1 MIGNVIEYATRYR
14 WAMFPVE
21 PCDKRP
27 MPTGGLKDNGEPYR
41 LRWGQCAT
49 AEIEPLKRFWRQWP
63 DANIGLA
70 CKPSGLVII
79 DADTEGLQ
87 AWTIFCADHA
97 LPETVTANT
106 PSGGCHVIYKAVAG
120 VTIGNHD
127 LMRGVNV
134 RGIKGDGGYV
144 VIAPSIHPNGKQYSW
159 SYGLGPDEVEI
170 APLPAPL
177 IEALQPRPVI
187 IHEIPMPIREAVG
200 NTYRE
205 RYAQRH
211 FDFKLSDVRSAQ
223 NGHKHNALNTSAFA
237 LGQFVGHG
245 LLSEG
250 EVRQALLSAATGNG
264 IKDTEAERVINDG
277 LRSGI
282 RDKHLLQIPTLT
294 DARMS
299 QIRSAVRHE

>member
-1 MIGNVIEYATRYR
+1 MIGDVIEYATRYH

-21 PCDKRP
+21 PRDKRP

-49 AEIEPLKRFWRQWP
+49 SEIETLKRFWRQWP
-63 DANIGLA
+63 NANIGLA
-70 CKPSGLVII
+70 CKQSGLVII

-87 AWTIFCADHA
+87 AWIIFCADNS

-106 PSGGCHVIYKAVAG
+106 PSGGCHVIYRSVEG
-120 VTIGNHD
+120 VTIGNRD
-127 LMRGVNV
+127 LMNGVNV

-144 VIAPSIHPNGKQYSW
+144 VIAPSIHPNGKTYSW
-159 SYGLGPDEVEI
+159 AYGLGPSEIEI

-177 IEALQPRPVI
+177 IEALKPRQVVI
-187 IHEIPMPIREAVG
+187 QETPMPIREAVG

-211 FDFKLSDVRSAQ
+211 FDFKLNDVRNAQ
-223 NGHKHNALNTSAFA
+223 NGHKHNALNIAAFA
-237 LGQFVGHG
+237 LGQFVGNN

-250 EVRQALLSAATGNG
+250 EVKQALLSAATGNG
-264 IKDTEAERVINDG
+264 IKDTEADRVINDG
-277 LRSGI
+277 LSSGI
-282 RDKHLLQIPTLT
+282 RDSHLLQIPSLT
-294 DARMS
+294 DSRMS
-299 QIRSAVRHE
+299 QIRSAVNHE